1 MNANDFRFKIA
12 IATNNSTQVDGHFG
26 SCETFAIYQFDA
38 EHAELLETRS
48 ASQEGGVEKNAVRA
62 AQLADCQLLY
72 VASIGGPAA
81 AKVIKTGIYPLKDPN
96 QSPIDEVLSKL
107 QAVLKGTP
115 PPWMAKLM
123 GNHEPLAHILEAA
136 EA

>member
-1 MNANDFRFKIA
+1 MKANEFRFKIA
-12 IATNNSTQVDGHFG
+12 FATNSGTQVDGHFG

-38 EHAELLETRS
+38 QQSGFLETRC
-48 ASQEGGVEKNAVRA
+48 ASQQSGVEKNDLRA

-81 AKVIKTGIYPLKDPN
+81 AKVIKSGIYPLKDP
-96 QSPIDEVLSKL
+96 SESSIDTLLRKL
-107 QAVLKGTP
+107 QGVLQGTP

-123 GNHEPLAHILEAA
+123 GNNQPLAHLLEFT
-136 EA
+136 EG